1 MHSINGRFRR
11 RPSLHPERHTCRRV
25 YCFSGG
31 RENFNY
37 MPEYKRLLCSRKG
50 KVVKMK
56 TAYEII
62 KDAGQ
67 MNRTV
72 IAAKVGGETVDLS
85 REVPDGALVEA
96 LTFEQ
101 IEGKKVFWHT
111 ASHILAAAVKRLYP
125 DAKLTIGPSIDNG
138 FYYDIDSEVSF
149 TPDIIE
155 KIEKEMQKI
164 VKEDAKMERFVLPR
178 DEAIKLMEEKREPYK
193 VMLIGRVPEGEDI
206 SFYKMGEF
214 VDLCAGPHLFSTG
227 AVKAFKLLQ
236 CTGAYWEGD
245 SKNKMLQRVY
255 GIAFPKKD
263 ELAAYLERIEE
274 AKKRDHRKLGRELD
288 LFDIYDEGPGF
299 PFFLPKGMV
308 LRNLLEDF
316 WREEHRKNGYQEIRT
331 PIMLNKDLWLRSGH
345 WDHYKNNMY
354 TTVIDDQ
361 DFAIKPMN
369 CPGGMLAYKRCIHSY
384 RDLPQRMAELGLVHR
399 HELSGALH
407 GLMRVR
413 CFTQDDAHIFMTPDQ
428 IESEILGVMRMID
441 NFYSV
446 FGFKYSLELST
457 RPEDSMGSDEQW
469 DMATN
474 ALRRALEDNG
484 KPYTVNEGDGAFY
497 GPKIDFHLEDSL
509 GRTWQCGTIQL
520 DFQMPE
526 RFDLTYVGQDN
537 ERHRPVMIHRVIFG
551 SIERFIGILTE
562 HYAGAFP
569 LWLNPVQVKILSIN
583 ERNIDWCNEIEN
595 SLVSA
600 GLRVESDHRSE
611 KLGFKLREAQL
622 QKVPYMLVIGDNETN
637 ERKVTIR
644 SRREG
649 NLGSMSVDEFIAR
662 CDEEIKLK
670 KQ

>member
-11 RPSLHPERHTCRRV
+11 RPILHPERHTCRRV
-25 YCFSGG
+25 FCFSGG

>member
-1 MHSINGRFRR
+1 MRAVGFF
-11 RPSLHPERHTCRRV
+11 
-25 YCFSGG
+25 CFSGG

-67 MNRTV
+67 MSRSV

-85 REVPDGALVEA
+85 REVPDGASVKA

-178 DEAIKLMEEKREPYK
+178 DEAIKLMEEKSEPYK

-369 CPGGMLAYKRCIHSY
+369 CPGGMLAYKRRIHSY

-649 NLGSMSVDEFIAR
+649 DLGSMSVDAFIAR